1 MLHGRWRWR
10 NAGWLAS
17 LLRFGLGVGAVG
29 ALVAALLPGDAVLIG
44 LPILPVLLVGGAVLI
59 IPAPFAALPATTL
72 APLFPSRPAF
82 HALGI
87 ARCRAGGWAGGRV
100 SCRVSRGVS
109 RGAGGGRAESRI
121 GLLGSG
127 RQSKTGPEAGDQC
140 QMDDFHM
147 LLIEVPATVGTG
159 FAVGMDA
166 RPAEKF
172 YFRRHGAITDALPNQ
187 AKAFGGV

>member
-29 ALVAALLPGDAVLIG
+29 ALFAALLPGDAVLIG
-44 LPILPVLLVGGAVLI
+44 LPLLPVLLVGGAVLI
-59 IPAPFAALPATTL
+59 VPAPFAALPATTS

-82 HALGI
+82 HALRI
-87 ARCRAGGWAGGRV
+87 ARCRAGGGVSGGAWGGVSCGAGSRV
-100 SCRVSRGVS
+100 SCGT
-109 RGAGGGRAESRI
+109 GGGGAERRI

-127 RQSKTGPEAGDQC
+127 RQSKTAPEAGDQC
-140 QMDDFHM
+140 QMDDFHI

-172 YFRRHGAITDALPNQ
+172 YLRRHGVITDALPNQ
-187 AKAFGGV
+187 G